1 MPLTS
6 EQILTTIASIKAQL
20 DALAIAVAGTVA
32 QPQPEVPSTTPTA
45 QAGNILT
52 LKSSSGKENVT
63 TGTAKVAVGM
73 MVKFANGRSTPVMST
88 DDGIT
93 FTTREPAADSEGAL
107 KKLAG
112 SNLTVVSVPGDQ
124 PQQETPKPVEE
135 PKPDPVQEPKPTNGN
150 YMRTQGRN
158 FVNLGMGAG
167 ADHVIPG
174 KEGTNY
180 GMPSDNEI
188 KRALSYGFK
197 EFRIGFLM
205 GRVYKGTGMEMYR
218 GQDPNDKGRMMT
230 MDNMLRIGRTCKK
243 LGATI
248 MWDNH
253 CYGFFPSNGAPGRI
267 QVTPELLAN
276 HWYGVIQA
284 LREDPEAWAATT
296 RFDILNEPYTISG
309 PDLAK
314 IYQAVIDKCAPIS
327 DDKIF
332 VLEGPNYSSATNWVS
347 GCGAAFAKITHPRG
361 KQFIEFSAHC
371 YYDAG
376 YDGYYTEGDQINSR
390 EKSAG
395 VSYEKIGEYRTA
407 EFIAWKNSIG
417 ANASIGETMVPGRL
431 PMMIKAAEAGSKVWM
446 KEGVDTYWFGMS
458 DWFGN
463 NEHNIELES
472 NKPTLEMIK
481 GRIAEQK

>member
-1 MPLTS
+1 MPLTN

-20 DALAIAVAGTVA
+20 DALAIAVAGAVA
-32 QPQPEVPSTTPTA
+32 PYPSTSPAPVINDTVTIKDINGQTITVDKPLTKGMVLRLANTRSVNVTSSGTQVTIDQPVGNGVIPGSTAVVTKVPGATTAPTPTP
-45 QAGNILT
+45 N
-52 LKSSSGKENVT
+52 
-63 TGTAKVAVGM
+63 
-73 MVKFANGRSTPVMST
+73 
-88 DDGIT
+88 
-93 FTTREPAADSEGAL
+93 
-107 KKLAG
+107 
-112 SNLTVVSVPGDQ
+112 
-124 PQQETPKPVEE
+124 
-135 PKPDPVQEPKPTNGN
+135 PDPVVDPAPGN
-150 YMRTQGRN
+150 YLRTQGRN

-180 GMPSDNEI
+180 GMPSDTEI

-205 GRVYKGTGMEMYR
+205 GRVYKGAGMDMYR

-253 CYGFFPSNGAPGRI
+253 CYGFFPSNGAAGRV

-296 RFDILNEPYTISG
+296 RFDLMNEPYTISG

-376 YDGYYTEGDQINSR
+376 YDGYYTEGDQINAR
-390 EKSAG
+390 EKAAG
-395 VSYEKIGEYRTA
+395 ISYEKIGEYRTA

-431 PMMIKAAEAGSKVWM
+431 PMMVKAAESGSKVWM